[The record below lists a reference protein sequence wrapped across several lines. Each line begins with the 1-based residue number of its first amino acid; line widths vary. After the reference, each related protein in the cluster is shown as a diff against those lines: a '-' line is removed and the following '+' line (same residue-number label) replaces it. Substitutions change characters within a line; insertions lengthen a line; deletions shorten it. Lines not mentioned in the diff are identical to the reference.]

1 MKVVIVE
8 DEICIREGIKK
19 ILQKLNREY
28 EVLGEA
34 GNGYEGL
41 ELIRSIVPDI
51 VITDIKMP
59 EMDGLEML
67 KAVQK
72 ENLSIQAIVLS
83 AYSEFEYARGAMKL
97 GVTEYLL
104 KPIGLSEL
112 LQALENVEEKIR
124 RERQQKP
131 DKIGTLEQ
139 VLRDFLEGT
148 MRLDEEVAEY
158 LFHSH
163 NITAETPFMLVC
175 AYLGKDYKA
184 QFERVEKE
192 LRFVFSLQKLSMS
205 IIARPER
212 NSITAV
218 IYNFADGAALER
230 YMQQQLLHLGKT
242 SIVYGCTMASS
253 ITELDSA
260 FQKLYP
266 YMDWNISFD
275 EEILISYPKIMHV
288 QTMPCIYPIETEA
301 RCKVAVCTNKWS
313 KVEECIAEF
322 QDSFS
327 DGKLYEPKEIKECYV
342 RFLWAIIGIA
352 KEIGVLKQEQLQQ
365 QLILEMIA
373 NAKRREELTAVVNC
387 VMNAVKTEQEDGVTH
402 LTVKRVL
409 NMIHE
414 FYQSGITLEQISEK
428 LNVTPEYI
436 GTQFHKEVGMT
447 FSAYIRNWRINKA
460 KELLCSTDLK
470 QYQVAEL
477 VGYADPKYFS
487 KVFKEV
493 TGQLPAEYRKTYK

>member
-19 ILQKLNREY
+19 ILQKLQKQY

-41 ELIRSIVPDI
+41 ELIRRMAPDI
-51 VITDIKMP
+51 VITDIRMP
-59 EMDGLEML
+59 QMDGLQML
-67 KAVQK
+67 KLAQEEHLNV
-72 ENLSIQAIVLS
+72 QAIVLS

-104 KPIGLSEL
+104 KPIGLPEL
-112 LQALENVEEKIR
+112 IQALENVEEKIR

-131 DKIGTLEQ
+131 AQIGTLEQ

-148 MRLDEEVAEY
+148 MTLDEEVAQY
-158 LFHSH
+158 LFRSH
-163 NITAETPFMLVC
+163 NITPQTPFMLVC
-175 AYLGKDYKA
+175 AYLGQDYKV
-184 QFERVEKE
+184 QYERAEKD
-192 LRFVFSLQKLSMS
+192 LKFVFSLQRLSMNLIS
-205 IIARPER
+205 RPER
-212 NSITAV
+212 NCIVAV
-218 IYNFADGAALER
+218 IYHFSDGPALER
-230 YMQQQLLHLGKT
+230 YMQQQLLHIGKT
-242 SIVYGCTMASS
+242 SIVYGCTMVHS
-253 ITELDSA
+253 ISELDSG

-275 EEILISYPKIMHV
+275 QEILISYPKIMNV
-288 QTMPCIYPIETEA
+288 QTVPCVYSIETEA
-301 RCKVAVCTNKWS
+301 KCKVAVCTNKWS
-313 KVEECIAEF
+313 KAEECIAEF
-322 QDSFS
+322 QSSFM
-327 DGKLYEPKEIKECYV
+327 DGKLYQPKEIKECYV
-342 RFLWAIIGIA
+342 RFLWAMIGIA
-352 KEIGVLKQEQLQQ
+352 KEIGVLKQDQLPQQ
-365 QLILEMIA
+365 QILEMIA
-373 NAKRREELTAVVNC
+373 NAKRREELNAAVGL
-387 VMNAVKTEQEDGVTH
+387 VMDAVKTEQEDGVTH

-414 FYQSGITLEQISEK
+414 FYQTGITLEQISEK

-447 FSAYIRNWRINKA
+447 FSAYMRNFRINRA

-470 QYQVAEL
+470 QYQVAEQ